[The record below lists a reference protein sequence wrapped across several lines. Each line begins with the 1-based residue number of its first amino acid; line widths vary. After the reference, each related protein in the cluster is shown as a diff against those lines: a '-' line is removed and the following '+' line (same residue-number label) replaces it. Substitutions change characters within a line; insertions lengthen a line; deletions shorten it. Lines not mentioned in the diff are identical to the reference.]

1 MQGGFIMLKFFE
13 KIHLNKY
20 YSSEKN
26 ENIKN
31 ILFIMCVFVI
41 SSLLSTLSISLPKKL
56 FKPLI
61 ILSLIYFAFR
71 YLLAKYFKY
80 HTEDCNIKAFYTDIE
95 RKYIIYFLIW
105 IICFSFLS
113 IKGFL

>member
-1 MQGGFIMLKFFE
+1 MLKFFK

-20 YSSEKN
+20 NGKKN
-26 ENIKN
+26 ENTNN
-31 ILFIMCVFVI
+31 ILFLIFVFVI
-41 SSLLSTLSISLPKKL
+41 LSLLSTLSISLPKKL
-56 FKPLI
+56 FKPLF
-61 ILSLIYFAFR
+61 ILSLIYFVFR

-80 HTEDCNIKAFYTDIE
+80 HAEDYDIKAFYTNIE

-105 IICFSFLS
+105 IICFSFLN